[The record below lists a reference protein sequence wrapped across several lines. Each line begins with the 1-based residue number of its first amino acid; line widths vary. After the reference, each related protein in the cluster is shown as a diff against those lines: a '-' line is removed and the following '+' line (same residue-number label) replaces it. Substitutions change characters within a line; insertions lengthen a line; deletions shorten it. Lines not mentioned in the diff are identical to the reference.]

1 MRNRYDSI
9 EPYRTKDGCE
19 IRELMHPQ
27 VHGNCNQSFAE
38 ATIAPH
44 AKTTLHRHCIS
55 EEIYHITSGIGVMT
69 LADRDF
75 TVASGDTVCIPPG
88 TAHCVANTGDAPPLE
103 TAIRTGERSTMEG
116 MMKEQSAGLSTTL
129 TGMCNCPAASET
141 SRLTAVSPV
150 AAITSTASPI

>member
-88 TAHCVANTGDAPPLE
+88 TAHCVANTGDAPLKIIC
-103 TAIRTGERSTMEG
+103 ACS
-116 MMKEQSAGLSTTL
+116 
-129 TGMCNCPAASET
+129 PAYSHDDTEILAPH
-141 SRLTAVSPV
+141 A
-150 AAITSTASPI
+150 